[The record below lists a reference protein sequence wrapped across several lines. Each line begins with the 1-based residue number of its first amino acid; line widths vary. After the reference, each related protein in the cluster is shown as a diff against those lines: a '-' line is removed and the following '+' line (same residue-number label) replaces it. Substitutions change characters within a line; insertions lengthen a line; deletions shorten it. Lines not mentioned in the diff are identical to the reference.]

1 MGIID
6 DILKVSPPYLKILG
20 AMQNENAGMVKTA
33 TAKANG
39 IGSQVKQT
47 HGSYTDDFN
56 DVMGLFDASRIQ
68 AGGGIQDLCL
78 QLATNLISAAASYL
92 KADQFG
98 AGALNQQVNI

>member
-6 DILKVSPPYLKILG
+6 EILKVSPPFLKILG
-20 AMQNENAGMVKTA
+20 GMQNDNAGLVKTA

-39 IGSQVKQT
+39 ISSQVRQT

-56 DVMGLFDASRIQ
+56 DVMGLFETSRAQ
-68 AGGGIQDLCL
+68 AGGGIQDICL

-98 AGALNQQVNI
+98 AGALNQQV